1 MKVTVAAALCDAIEI
16 AVLQTGNS
24 LHSKDIMN
32 EAVEGLD
39 GEDAK
44 NLIQDAFGV
53 AVQRSAMSSDGYP
66 FIASERTIHLKDDK
80 AFSAYSF
87 LLLGSALRHG
97 GLSAGPGLAIRFRKH
112 FEDLVCWSFRRAG
125 LVADVLSEPRKERK
139 LPKSLKPALRKI
151 AQRCGEN
158 AQLQTKMVTS
168 DDNDLGVDVIA
179 AYAVADMGRSGKPI
193 FLIQCATGPLNN
205 LESKLPEKQNVF
217 SGVWQYGF
225 YQASAIRG
233 GATPEDLLGLEQV
246 YYDRLCKHGWVLD
259 RMRLVRLAH
268 LPNACPIDP
277 PRQVTALWEDFNA
290 SISEF
295 DWRHGWQQNL

>member
-1 MKVTVAAALCDAIEI
+1 MKITAAAALCDAIEI
-16 AVLQTGNS
+16 AVLQTGKS
-24 LHSKDIMN
+24 LHSKDVMD
-32 EAVEGLD
+32 EAVDGLD
-39 GEDAK
+39 SEDAK
-44 NLIQDAFGV
+44 YLIEDAFGV
-53 AVQRSAMSSDGYP
+53 AIQRSSITADGYP
-66 FIASERTIHLKDDK
+66 FVASERTIQLKDNI

-97 GLSAGPGLAIRFRKH
+97 GLVAGPKLACRFRKH

-125 LVADVLSEPRKERK
+125 LVADVLSEPRQERS

-151 AQRCGEN
+151 ARRCGEQ
-158 AQLQTKMVTS
+158 AALQKRMVTS

-179 AYAVADMGRSGKPI
+179 SYTFADMTRSGKPI
-193 FLIQCATGPLNN
+193 FLIQCATGPLDN
-205 LESKLPEKQNVF
+205 LESKLPEKVNVF
-217 SGVWQYGF
+217 PGVWQYGF
-225 YQASAIRG
+225 YQSTAIRG

-268 LPNACPIDP
+268 VPNACPINP
-277 PRQVTALWEDFNA
+277 PKPVRELWADLYA
-290 SISEF
+290 SINEF